1 MYFEDLTIEEKVECT
16 MLEFKRRDKLAA
28 KGKKE
33 AGQYIFQNQCRIRS
47 KLKGEKRGSM
57 RG

>member
-1 MYFEDLTIEEKVECT
+1 MYFENLTIAEKVEYT
-16 MLEFKRRDKLAA
+16 MLEFKRRDELAA

-33 AGQYIFQNQCRIRS
+33 ASQYVFQNQCRIRS
-47 KLKGEKRGSM
+47 KLKGEKRGSI